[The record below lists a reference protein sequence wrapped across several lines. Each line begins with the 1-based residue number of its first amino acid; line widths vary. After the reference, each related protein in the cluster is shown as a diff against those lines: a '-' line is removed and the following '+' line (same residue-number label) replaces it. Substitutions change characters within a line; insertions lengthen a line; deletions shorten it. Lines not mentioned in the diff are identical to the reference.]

1 MGWRL
6 QGEASELVR
15 YNSVGDEIA
24 TLSCALSASSGPMM
38 RLAEAAPAR
47 LYAIDL
53 ARVELQVLPVEGLL
67 RATR

>member
-1 MGWRL
+1 
-6 QGEASELVR
+6 
-15 YNSVGDEIA
+15 
-24 TLSCALSASSGPMM
+24 MM